1 MISSAQ
7 VVNLI
12 VLPAKMFFIE
22 MLVAE
27 RDRILK
33 EMGLTFASFDGK
45 VKDYRLSGKTIVSK
59 LNNLNHNSFT
69 GSYRHLIVKP
79 DNTTAEVVK
88 YASNE
93 DLLLKSEKETLE
105 GFNPPT
111 ENEPVDETKE
121 KTKTGIIINFAL
133 PTSAYATMALRE
145 FMHHDQTE

>member
-1 MISSAQ
+1 M
-7 VVNLI
+7 
-12 VLPAKMFFIE
+12 
-22 MLVAE
+22 
-27 RDRILK
+27 
-33 EMGLTFASFDGK
+33 
-45 VKDYRLSGKTIVSK
+45 
-59 LNNLNHNSFT
+59 
-69 GSYRHLIVKP
+69 IVKP